1 MVTSFTYN
9 IFLVLILIWR
19 QLHLNMYD
27 FVKFLV
33 SSVKI
38 AAVLHKFY
46 SSLVVVVV
54 KSPIRIT
61 GSNVRTVHGWSQSWC
76 WNYSLKDPVVGLL
89 LVSCVC
95 VKKTL
100 KWSKVD
106 VDLHWTSGGT
116 ISNLATLQYNP
127 YDSIF
132 INFIFHSMLW
142 RSAFWDDFFDL
153 L

>member
-54 KSPIRIT
+54 KSQIRIT
-61 GSNVRTVHGWSQSWC
+61 GSNVRTVHG
-76 WNYSLKDPVVGLL
+76 
-89 LVSCVC
+89 
-95 VKKTL
+95 
-100 KWSKVD
+100 
-106 VDLHWTSGGT
+106 
-116 ISNLATLQYNP
+116 
-127 YDSIF
+127 
-132 INFIFHSMLW
+132 
-142 RSAFWDDFFDL
+142 
-153 L
+153 